1 MSPSTLVAGVVV
13 KLGGSD
19 LDPKFAKVLSDVR
32 VTQSLNL
39 PDLCTFRIQDDMK
52 MTLIDSHPFD
62 FGKELEILLQPP
74 EGDVYTKVFKGE
86 VVTVEGEFEEKG
98 VYLAVRA
105 YGKAH
110 RMNRA
115 QKNEVYLDKSYS
127 DIAGQLAGA
136 AGLSSQTDADPAG
149 SRKFVQQSNET
160 DWAFLARLAS
170 QIGFMLYEREGKLYF
185 TKADNPTAGGTKP
198 LEWGKELQAF
208 RPRMTGVQQVE
219 KVTVRGWDPAAK
231 RAITATASSATV
243 SSKIG
248 LQRSKAQS
256 AFGASEVQVGAAL
269 VLSEGEAK
277 ALAESTLN
285 KQANAYL
292 EATGTV
298 VGKPDLKAGD
308 WVEIKGVG
316 SRFSGKYLLSEVVH
330 TYAGAKGFTTNFRIS
345 GQTPR
350 GIVETLG
357 SNSNS
362 SSPSSSPTKADWAT
376 SIVVGIVTNNNDP
389 DGLGRVKVKFPTLG
403 DQLESWWARI
413 ASPSAGKDRGLL
425 MMPIAN
431 DEVLVAFEH
440 GDPRRPYVIGS
451 LWNGQA
457 KPNNLVQKDGSFVL
471 QSDKQIQMK
480 AKQPISVKGDKE
492 ISIDTT
498 GAAKLKTS
506 NKLGME
512 ASSDANLKA
521 MKIEINASADI
532 TIKANAAVKI
542 QASGQCEV
550 SASGMLKLS
559 GSTIMIG

>member
-1 MSPSTLVAGVVV
+1 VSPSTLVAGVVA

-19 LDPKFAKVLSDVR
+19 LDPKYAAVLRDVR

-52 MTLIDSHPFD
+52 MSLIDAHPFE
-62 FGKELEILLQPP
+62 FGKELQILLQPP
-74 EGDVYTKVFKGE
+74 EGDAYTSVFKGE

-98 VYLAVRA
+98 VYLAVRS
-105 YGKAH
+105 YGQAH

-115 QKNEVYLDKSYS
+115 KKNKVFLDKSYS
-127 DIAGQLAGA
+127 DIANELAGA
-136 AGLSSQTDADPAG
+136 AGLTAKTDADPAG
-149 SRKFVQQSNET
+149 SRKHVQQSNET
-160 DWAFLARLAS
+160 DWSFLARLAS
-170 QIGFMLYEREGKLYF
+170 EIGFTLYEREGTLNF
-185 TKADNPTAGGTKP
+185 TKADNPTAGSTKT

-208 RPRMTGVQQVE
+208 RPRMTGAQQVE
-219 KVTVRGWDPAAK
+219 KVTVRGWDVASK
-231 RAITATASSATV
+231 QAITVTV
-243 SSKIG
+243 SSPDLGSKIG
-248 LQRSKAQS
+248 MDRSKAQS
-256 AFGASEVQVGAAL
+256 PFGSSEVEVGGAL
-269 VLSEGEAK
+269 VQSQAEAQ
-277 ALAESTLN
+277 ALAQSAMN
-285 KQANAYL
+285 KQADAYL

-298 VGKPDLKAGD
+298 IGKPDLKAGD
-308 WVEIKGVG
+308 WVEVKGVG
-316 SRFSGKYLLSEVVH
+316 QKFSGKYLLSEVVH
-330 TYAGAKGFTTNFRIS
+330 TYAGSTGFTTNFRIS

-350 GIVETLG
+350 GILETLG

-362 SSPSSSPTKADWAT
+362 SSPGGTPKKADWAN
-376 SIVVGIVTNNNDP
+376 SVVVGIVTNNNDP

-403 DQLESWWARI
+403 DKLESWWARI

-440 GDPRRPYVIGS
+440 GDTRRPYIIGS

-480 AKQPISVKGDKE
+480 AKEPISVKGDKE
-492 ISIDTT
+492 LSIDTT

-512 ASSDANLKA
+512 ASSDASLKA
-521 MKIEINASADI
+521 MKIEINANADI
-532 TIKANAAVKI
+532 TIKANASVKI

-550 SASGMLKLS
+550 TSSGLLKLG
-559 GSTIMIG
+559 GSSIMIG

>member
-1 MSPSTLVAGVVV
+1 MSQSTLVAGVVV
-13 KLGGSD
+13 RLGGAE
-19 LDPKFAKVLSDVR
+19 LDPKYAAVLSDVR

-39 PDLCTFRIQDDMK
+39 PDLCTFRIQDDMA
-52 MTLIDSHPFD
+52 MSLIDAHPFE
-62 FGKELEILLQPP
+62 FGKELEVLLQPP
-74 EGDVYTKVFKGE
+74 EGDAFTKVFKGE

-98 VYLAVRA
+98 VYLAVRS

-115 QKNEVYLDKSYS
+115 QKNQVYLDKSYS
-127 DIAGQLAGA
+127 DIASQLAGA
-136 AGLSSQTDADPAG
+136 AGLSNQTDADPAG

-160 DWAFLARLAS
+160 DWAFLARLAG
-170 QIGFMLYEREGKLYF
+170 QIGFLLYEREGKLYF
-185 TKADNPTAGGTKP
+185 TKADNPTAGATKT
-198 LEWGKELQAF
+198 LQWGKELQAF

-219 KVTVRGWDPAAK
+219 KVTVRGWDPTSK
-231 RAITATASSATV
+231 RNITATASGAKLG
-243 SSKIG
+243 SKIG
-248 LQRSKAQS
+248 MQRAKAQS
-256 AFGASEVQVGAAL
+256 AFGAAEVEVGAAL
-269 VLSEGEAK
+269 VLSEGEAR
-277 ALAESTLN
+277 ALAQSTLD
-285 KQANAYL
+285 KQANTYL

-308 WVEIKGVG
+308 WVEVKGVG
-316 SRFSGKYLLSEVVH
+316 TRFSGKYLLSEVIH
-330 TYAGAKGFTTNFRIS
+330 TYKGAKGFTTNFRIS
-345 GQTPR
+345 GQQPR
-350 GIVETLG
+350 GLVDTIG
-357 SNSNS
+357 SSANGSAGS
-362 SSPSSSPTKADWAT
+362 SDPTKADWAT

-403 DQLESWWARI
+403 DKLESWWARI

-457 KPNNLVQKDGSFVL
+457 KPNDLVQKDGSFAL
-471 QSDKQIQMK
+471 QSDKQIVMK
-480 AKQPISVKGDKE
+480 AKDPISVKGDKE

-512 ASSDANLKA
+512 ASSDASLKA
-521 MKIEINASADI
+521 MKIEINANADI
-532 TIKANAAVKI
+532 TIKANASVKI
-542 QASGQCEV
+542 SASGQCEV
-550 SASGMLKLS
+550 SSSGLLKLS